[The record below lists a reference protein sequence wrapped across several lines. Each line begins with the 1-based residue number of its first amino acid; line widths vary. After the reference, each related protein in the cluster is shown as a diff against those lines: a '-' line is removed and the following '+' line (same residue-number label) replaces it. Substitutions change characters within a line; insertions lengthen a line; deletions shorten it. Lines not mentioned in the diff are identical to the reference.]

1 MAALLA
7 AAALAL
13 TACAGSDDKGEPD
26 DGGDRGASLATTS
39 DADWKPVADI
49 LGRTG
54 KLNDGSVYKIGFA
67 RSDLSVQT
75 KGVTVAPALSLGS
88 WVAFART
95 PDGQTMLM
103 GDLVVTEDELASVTD
118 AVQAGGLQQ
127 TALHKHLLEQSPP
140 IWWTHIAGH
149 GDAADLARAVRSALD
164 ATDTPPPAPATSG
177 QTSLD
182 LDTAAIDE
190 ALGRSGTIAGGVYKF
205 FIARRDPV
213 TMSGMLIPPVHG
225 SGYRPQLPAH
235 RQRPR
240 GDQRRFRHDR
250 RRGPRRRPST
260 ARRRNRHRRHTQP
273 RVRRT
278 TTPVLHALLGRER
291 RRRTRPHATRRGG
304 RHRGP
309 VTPRP
314 GAYRPAANH
323 RWRTWSCRR
332 RAMTSSFNGPCSA
345 GILATARSHG
355 TLRPRW
361 PPYAASSR
369 GCQLLRGEWSVVVG
383 GVL

>member
-164 ATDTPPPAPATSG
+164 ATDTPPPASATSG

-213 TMSGMLIPPVHG
+213 TMSGMLIPPSMGLATALNFQPTGNGRAAINGDFVMTAAEVQDVVQALRGGGIDIVAIHNHG
-225 SGYRPQLPAH
+225 F
-235 RQRPR
+235 
-240 GDQRRFRHDR
+240 DE
-250 RRGPRRRPST
+250 
-260 ARRRNRHRRHTQP
+260 QP
-273 RVRRT
+273 RLFYMHFWAENDAVALART
-278 TTPVLHALLGRER
+278 LRA
-291 RRRTRPHATRRGG
+291 RGG

>member
-149 GDAADLARAVRSALD
+149 GDAADLARAVRSAL
-164 ATDTPPPAPATSG
+164 AR
-177 QTSLD
+177 
-182 LDTAAIDE
+182 
-190 ALGRSGTIAGGVYKF
+190 LGNF
-205 FIARRDPV
+205 
-213 TMSGMLIPPVHG
+213 
-225 SGYRPQLPAH
+225 RPDQL
-235 RQRPR
+235 
-240 GDQRRFRHDR
+240 
-250 RRGPRRRPST
+250 GP
-260 ARRRNRHRRHTQP
+260 
-273 RVRRT
+273 
-278 TTPVLHALLGRER
+278 G
-291 RRRTRPHATRRGG
+291 
-304 RHRGP
+304 HRG
-309 VTPRP
+309 
-314 GAYRPAANH
+314 H
-323 RWRTWSCRR
+323 R
-332 RAMTSSFNGPCSA
+332 
-345 GILATARSHG
+345 
-355 TLRPRW
+355 
-361 PPYAASSR
+361 
-369 GCQLLRGEWSVVVG
+369 
-383 GVL
+383 

>member
-164 ATDTPPPAPATSG
+164 ATDTPPPASATSG

-213 TMSGMLIPPVHG
+213 TMSGMLIPPSMGLATALNFQPTGNGRAAINGDFVMTAAEVQDVVQALRGGGIDIVAIHNHG
-225 SGYRPQLPAH
+225 F
-235 RQRPR
+235 
-240 GDQRRFRHDR
+240 DE
-250 RRGPRRRPST
+250 
-260 ARRRNRHRRHTQP
+260 QP
-273 RVRRT
+273 RLFYMHFWAENDAVA
-278 TTPVLHALLGRER
+278 H
-291 RRRTRPHATRRGG
+291 PHATRRGG

>member
-164 ATDTPPPAPATSG
+164 ATDTPPPASATSG

-213 TMSGMLIPPVHG
+213 TMSGMLIPPSMGLATALNFQPTGNGRAAINGDFVMTAAEVQDVVQALRGGGIDIVAIHNHG
-225 SGYRPQLPAH
+225 F
-235 RQRPR
+235 
-240 GDQRRFRHDR
+240 DE
-250 RRGPRRRPST
+250 
-260 ARRRNRHRRHTQP
+260 QP
-273 RVRRT
+273 RLFYMHFWAENDAVALAARYAPRW
-278 TTPVLHALLGRER
+278 TP
-291 RRRTRPHATRRGG
+291 
-304 RHRGP
+304 
-309 VTPRP
+309 PRP
-314 GAYRPAANH
+314 GDPAPRRIPTRREPPVADVVMQA
-323 RWRTWSCRR
+323 SCDDVLVQW
-332 RAMTSSFNGPCSA
+332 AMFGRDP
-345 GILATARSHG
+345 RHG
-355 TLRPRW
+355 TVAW
-361 PPYAASSR
+361 NASATVATLCR
-369 GCQLLRGEWSVVVG
+369 VEPGLPTVAR
-383 GVL
+383 

>member
-164 ATDTPPPAPATSG
+164 ATDTPPPASATSG

-213 TMSGMLIPPVHG
+213 TMSGMLIPPSMGLATALNFQPTGNGRAAINGDFVMTAAEVQDVVQALRGGESTSSPYTTTG
-225 SGYRPQLPAH
+225 STNNHACSTCTS
-235 RQRPR
+235 
-240 GDQRRFRHDR
+240 
-250 RRGPRRRPST
+250 GPR
-260 ARRRNRHRRHTQP
+260 
-273 RVRRT
+273 
-278 TTPVLHALLGRER
+278 TTPSHSPARYAPR
-291 RRRTRPHATRRGG
+291 WTP
-304 RHRGP
+304 
-309 VTPRP
+309 PRP
-314 GAYRPAANH
+314 GDPAPRRIPTRREPPVADVVMQA
-323 RWRTWSCRR
+323 SCDDVLVQW
-332 RAMTSSFNGPCSA
+332 AMFGRDP
-345 GILATARSHG
+345 RHG
-355 TLRPRW
+355 TVAW
-361 PPYAASSR
+361 NASATVATLCR
-369 GCQLLRGEWSVVVG
+369 VEPGLPTVAR
-383 GVL
+383 

>member
-164 ATDTPPPAPATSG
+164 ATDTPPPASATSG

-213 TMSGMLIPPVHG
+213 TMSGMLIPPSMGLATALNFQPTGNGRAAINGDFVMTAAEVQDVVQALRGGGIDIVAIHNHG
-225 SGYRPQLPAH
+225 F
-235 RQRPR
+235 
-240 GDQRRFRHDR
+240 DE
-250 RRGPRRRPST
+250 
-260 ARRRNRHRRHTQP
+260 QP
-273 RVRRT
+273 R
-278 TTPVLHALLGRER
+278 LFYMHFWAGER

>member
-164 ATDTPPPAPATSG
+164 ATDTPPPASATSG

-190 ALGRSGTIAGGVYKF
+190 ALGRSCLDWLPPIHARSGPMYAEHDVVVLTRDVPDKSLIAGDVGAVVGRYAAGGYEVDF
-205 FIARRDPV
+205 TAANGCTVAVV
-213 TMSGMLIPPVHG
+213 TL
-225 SGYRPQLPAH
+225 A
-235 RQRPR
+235 
-240 GDQRRFRHDR
+240 GDDIR
-250 RRGPRRRPST
+250 PRRRREIP
-260 ARRRNRHRRHTQP
+260 H
-273 RVRRT
+273 VRE
-278 TTPVLHALLGRER
+278 VA
-291 RRRTRPHATRRGG
+291 
-304 RHRGP
+304 
-309 VTPRP
+309 
-314 GAYRPAANH
+314 
-323 RWRTWSCRR
+323 
-332 RAMTSSFNGPCSA
+332 
-345 GILATARSHG
+345 
-355 TLRPRW
+355 
-361 PPYAASSR
+361 
-369 GCQLLRGEWSVVVG
+369 
-383 GVL
+383 

>member
-164 ATDTPPPAPATSG
+164 ATDTPPPASATSG

-213 TMSGMLIPPVHG
+213 TMSGMLIPPSMGLATALNFQPTGNGRAAINGDFVMTAAEVQDVVQALRGGGIDIVAIHNHG
-225 SGYRPQLPAH
+225 F
-235 RQRPR
+235 
-240 GDQRRFRHDR
+240 DE
-250 RRGPRRRPST
+250 
-260 ARRRNRHRRHTQP
+260 QP
-273 RVRRT
+273 R
-278 TTPVLHALLGRER
+278 LFYMHFWAENDA
-291 RRRTRPHATRRGG
+291 RRTRPHATRRGG

>member
-149 GDAADLARAVRSALD
+149 GDAADLARAVRSRWM
-164 ATDTPPPAPATSG
+164 PPTHH
-177 QTSLD
+177 
-182 LDTAAIDE
+182 
-190 ALGRSGTIAGGVYKF
+190 R
-205 FIARRDPV
+205 
-213 TMSGMLIPPVHG
+213 PP
-225 SGYRPQLPAH
+225 RQLPA
-235 RQRPR
+235 RPAW
-240 GDQRRFRHDR
+240 
-250 RRGPRRRPST
+250 T
-260 ARRRNRHRRHTQP
+260 W
-273 RVRRT
+273 
-278 TTPVLHALLGRER
+278 
-291 RRRTRPHATRRGG
+291 
-304 RHRGP
+304 
-309 VTPRP
+309 TPRP
-314 GAYRPAANH
+314 SMRRWAAPAPSRAGCTNSSSPAAI
-323 RWRTWSCRR
+323 RSPCPACSSPRPWVWLPPS
-332 RAMTSSFNGPCSA
+332 TSSPP
-345 GILATARSHG
+345 ATAARRS
-355 TLRPRW
+355 T
-361 PPYAASSR
+361 AISS
-369 GCQLLRGEWSVVVG
+369 
-383 GVL
+383 

>member
-95 PDGQTMLM
+95 SDGQTMLM

-164 ATDTPPPAPATSG
+164 ATDTPPPASATSG

-213 TMSGMLIPPVHG
+213 TMSGMLIPPSMG
-225 SGYRPQLPAH
+225 
-235 RQRPR
+235 
-240 GDQRRFRHDR
+240 
-250 RRGPRRRPST
+250 
-260 ARRRNRHRRHTQP
+260 
-273 RVRRT
+273 
-278 TTPVLHALLGRER
+278 
-291 RRRTRPHATRRGG
+291 
-304 RHRGP
+304 
-309 VTPRP
+309 
-314 GAYRPAANH
+314 
-323 RWRTWSCRR
+323 
-332 RAMTSSFNGPCSA
+332 
-345 GILATARSHG
+345 LATALNFQPTGNGRAAINGDFVMTAAEVQDVVQALRGGGIDIVAIHNHG
-355 TLRPRW
+355 FDEQPRLFYMHFWAENDAVALARTLR
-361 PPYAASSR
+361 AAVDATAAR
-369 GCQLLRGEWSVVVG
+369 
-383 GVL
+383 

>member
-213 TMSGMLIPPVHG
+213 TMSGMLIPPSMG
-225 SGYRPQLPAH
+225 
-235 RQRPR
+235 
-240 GDQRRFRHDR
+240 
-250 RRGPRRRPST
+250 
-260 ARRRNRHRRHTQP
+260 
-273 RVRRT
+273 
-278 TTPVLHALLGRER
+278 
-291 RRRTRPHATRRGG
+291 
-304 RHRGP
+304 
-309 VTPRP
+309 
-314 GAYRPAANH
+314 
-323 RWRTWSCRR
+323 
-332 RAMTSSFNGPCSA
+332 
-345 GILATARSHG
+345 LATALNFQPTGNGR
-355 TLRPRW
+355 
-361 PPYAASSR
+361 AAIN
-369 GCQLLRGEWSVVVG
+369 GDFVMTAA
-383 GVL
+383 

>member
-164 ATDTPPPAPATSG
+164 ATDTPPPASATSG

-213 TMSGMLIPPVHG
+213 TMSGMLIPPSMGLATALNFQPTGNGRAAINGDFVMTAAEVQDVVQALRGGGIDIVAIHNHG
-225 SGYRPQLPAH
+225 F
-235 RQRPR
+235 
-240 GDQRRFRHDR
+240 DE
-250 RRGPRRRPST
+250 
-260 ARRRNRHRRHTQP
+260 QP
-273 RVRRT
+273 RLFYMHFWAENDAV
-278 TTPVLHALLGRER
+278 ALAR
-291 RRRTRPHATRRGG
+291 
-304 RHRGP
+304 